1 MVNLAGDYGGANAI
15 ANRQAAA
22 ARYTPPPAA
31 PVQSAVPRVSTG
43 PTGSYSARPVAPM
56 QVNPGPIDVNAWLGT
71 DTDYQNNIRNLQ
83 LALSNFNADV
93 TRRQGLVGTDFATN
107 EHALEAQ
114 KVQDLKNLE
123 ADWAGR
129 GLLRSGLY
137 ADAVGNYNTEWDQRA
152 SDLASS
158 RDNALAQ
165 LLQEQQAFST
175 QQALDTQA
183 AREAAIRRRA
193 ASLGTVA

>member
-22 ARYTPPPAA
+22 TRYTPPPTA
-31 PVQSAVPRVSTG
+31 PVQSAIPRVSTG

-56 QVNPGPIDVNAWLGT
+56 AVNPGPIDINSWLGT

-83 LALSNFNADV
+83 LALSNFNSDV

-175 QQALDTQA
+175 QQSLDTQA